1 MEQNRTSRIF
11 IPFWFRP
18 FLPVGII
25 LLLACSMVGLFGRAA
40 IGKAEA
46 AQVSAA
52 NEAIE
57 LPAPT
62 FPTPTPQ
69 TRYTICLDP
78 GHGGEDPGSILTQGE
93 QLLRREK
100 DDNLRLALATK
111 KELEKMGF
119 RVILTQ
125 DDDSYL
131 DTTER
136 AQFANE
142 NDVDL
147 LISLHRNM
155 YAGPEEAN
163 GIEAWIAHN
172 KPAEDYR
179 LCRLLFQQ
187 FEKLGYMDLREI
199 RTGTMMDPQDDYNV
213 NGLTN
218 MVSCIL
224 EMGFI
229 TSDRDNELFDAYY
242 RDYAKAIAQGVETY
256 FNG

>member
-1 MEQNRTSRIF
+1 
-11 IPFWFRP
+11 
-18 FLPVGII
+18 
-25 LLLACSMVGLFGRAA
+25 
-40 IGKAEA
+40 
-46 AQVSAA
+46 
-52 NEAIE
+52 
-57 LPAPT
+57 
-62 FPTPTPQ
+62 
-69 TRYTICLDP
+69 
-78 GHGGEDPGSILTQGE
+78 
-93 QLLRREK
+93 
-100 DDNLRLALATK
+100 
-111 KELEKMGF
+111 
-119 RVILTQ
+119 
-125 DDDSYL
+125 
-131 DTTER
+131 
-136 AQFANE
+136 
-142 NDVDL
+142 
-147 LISLHRNM
+147 M